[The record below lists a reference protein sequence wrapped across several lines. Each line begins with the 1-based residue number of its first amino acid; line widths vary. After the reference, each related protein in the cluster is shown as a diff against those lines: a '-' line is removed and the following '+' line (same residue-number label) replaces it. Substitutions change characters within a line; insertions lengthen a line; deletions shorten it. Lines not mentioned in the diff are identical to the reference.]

1 MSSITKIEPTTLY
14 EFYDKNNILLYVG
27 ISASAM
33 ARLRQHRD
41 DKWWFYDIKR
51 VEMHHYRTREI
62 ALKKEKQAI
71 KNKNPLYNKIHYNN
85 AKADKISDLE
95 KNRDDEKLPY
105 VSEAI
110 KIRQE
115 AYDLVN
121 NTTLDNLFLLREKE
135 FTDRAYVANVSSLRK
150 ENEQLH
156 STRDARV
163 IRLVN
168 AHQSQVDNLKKVIEL
183 QEKELD
189 KLKCRL
195 NRKPCMETYDNFGG
209 FWE

>member
-33 ARLRQHRD
+33 ARLSQHRD
-41 DKWWFYDIKR
+41 DKCWYYDIKR
-51 VEMHHYRTREI
+51 VEMQHYKTREI

-85 AKADKISDLE
+85 ANADKISDLE
-95 KNRDDEKLPY
+95 KSRDDEKLPY
-105 VSEAI
+105 ISEAI
-110 KIRQE
+110 KIKQE
-115 AYDLVN
+115 AYNLVK
-121 NTTLDNLFLLREKE
+121 TTAVDNQMLRRQRQ
-135 FTDRAYVANVSSLRK
+135 FTDRAYVSHVASLRK

-168 AHQSQVDNLKKVIEL
+168 AHQSQVDNLKKVIDL

-189 KLKCRL
+189 KLKGKL
-195 NRKPCMETYDNFGG
+195 NRKSWRFTNEHATD
-209 FWE
+209 